1 MLAGKAGVLT
11 FTPHIV
17 SWPSG
22 KAFIWCRGDLRIL
35 LAFTA
40 SDFRVG
46 TLMAATNCQTNHY
59 INLMHFVSK
68 HPWEGGG
75 GGRYIYV
82 CSIMHFCFVCFGF
95 FDSLFVCSFVCSFL

>member
-75 GGRYIYV
+75 GGEVHLRMFHYAFL
-82 CSIMHFCFVCFGF
+82 FCLFWF
-95 FDSLFVCSFVCSFL
+95 F